1 MFINY
6 VILCCFRQILVT
18 QTSEAQNGGTGGDQ
32 VEDTVAHKSE
42 DSRGEGY
49 ISDDS
54 TNEDDD
60 DDESTIA
67 ELGRDS
73 LKRFSILKTQI
84 CFIF

>member
-1 MFINY
+1 MY
-6 VILCCFRQILVT
+6 VILCCFQQILVT
-18 QTSEAQNGGTGGDQ
+18 QTSEAQEGGTGGDQ
-32 VEDTVAHKSE
+32 VSDTVARKSE

-67 ELGRDS
+67 ELGYDS
-73 LKRFSILKTQI
+73 LKSFCILKTQI
-84 CFIF
+84 CFICLI